1 MVVVALTA
9 AVASEDEITKV
20 NDFVKVL
27 WLHAVRRRIRILWHR
42 QPHASQCRRKRRRHG
57 K

>member
-27 WLHAVRRRIRILWHR
+27 WLHAVRRRIRILWH
-42 QPHASQCRRKRRRHG
+42 ACACS
-57 K
+57 